1 MTKPNLKLITNQ
13 LRSEKRVLPKQEPRA
28 LRPPRFEVELIDF
41 HNHGLK
47 WYTSL
52 FRIL

>member
-1 MTKPNLKLITNQ
+1 MSKPIFKVIKNE
-13 LRSEKRVLPKQEPRA
+13 LRSEKRVLPEQKPKA
-28 LRPPRFEVELIDF
+28 LNPPVFKVELIDF